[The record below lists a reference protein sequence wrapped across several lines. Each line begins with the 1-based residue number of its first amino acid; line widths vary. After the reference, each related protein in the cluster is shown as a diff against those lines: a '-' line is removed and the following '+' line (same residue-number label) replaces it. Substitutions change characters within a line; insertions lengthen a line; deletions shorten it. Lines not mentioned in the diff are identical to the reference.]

1 MARVVGYRW
10 LVAVW
15 LLGACSAA
23 GAAVRVHAAELG
35 VPGAQLRDVTLVAAI
50 AADGKPGLQLQVQA
64 ADVPALGWRNV
75 ALDLSGEPARA
86 DGNAW
91 TFTGHVGTRRAPG
104 GALAAADL
112 TVLYDP
118 ASGSLAIDLAQAQAT
133 VHALLPLDQPSHVQL
148 TLHGLPLTWLDGL
161 LAEAWSGGRL
171 KSGELSG
178 EIAVDAA
185 RGGTRV
191 SGRVKLAQAA
201 FDSRAGT
208 LAGDRLGANGTFRI
222 HTAAPLATL
231 MFDGTLDG
239 GQLLLGPLYAALPK
253 HPVNLHLST
262 NAGPGGIAIDQLDVI
277 DPDALRLSGSLRF
290 DAKGQLVQLD
300 MRRFA
305 ATFPA
310 AYVRYG
316 TSLIQNLGGLRGLA
330 TSGSVVGSFAV
341 GASGVRTIDLT
352 ANALSVQGDGNK
364 LAIDGLDG
372 RIDWQAGASR
382 PATQLAWRGLGMY
395 RIALGAGQATLA
407 DANGT
412 LGLVAPVSTNLFGG
426 QFHLQRLALRPAARK
441 GQRLDAALAFTDV
454 DMSALCKALGW
465 PAFGGTLGGAVPD
478 LSYRDGQ
485 LGFAGGLS
493 VNVFG
498 GSVSVTDLALQQPF
512 GITPQL
518 TADIDASGLDL
529 GQLTGIF
536 DFGQITGTLDG
547 SVHGLRMLD
556 WKPVA
561 FTANLHAD
569 GGGKISQRALKSL
582 TEVGGGG
589 IAGGLQAAM
598 LRMFRNFRYDRIGLS
613 CTLANG
619 VCQMGGIAAEPQ
631 KDGYLIVDG
640 AGLPHITVIGH
651 ERQVDWATL
660 VDRLRAASNGAAP
673 EIR

>member
-1 MARVVGYRW
+1 MARIGYR
-10 LVAVW
+10 LFVTVW
-15 LLGACSAA
+15 LLGACAA
-23 GAAVRVHAAELG
+23 AHAAVRVHAAELG

-50 AADGKPGLQLQVQA
+50 AADGKPSLQLQVQA

-86 DGNAW
+86 DGKAW
-91 TFTGHVGTRRAPG
+91 TCAGHVGTRRAPG
-104 GALAAADL
+104 GALAAANL

-118 ASGSLAIDLAQAQAT
+118 ASGSLTVDLAQAQTT
-133 VHALLPLDQPSHVQL
+133 VQALLPLDQPSHVQL
-148 TLHGLPLTWLDGL
+148 TLHKLPIDWLGGL
-161 LAEAWSGGRL
+161 LAQAWSGGRL

-178 EIAVDAA
+178 EVAVDAA
-185 RGGTRV
+185 SAATRV
-191 SGRVKLAQAA
+191 SGRVRITQAS
-201 FDSRAGT
+201 FDSRTGT
-208 LAGDRLGANGTFRI
+208 LAGDKLGANGTFRI
-222 HTAAPLATL
+222 NTAAPLATL

-253 HPVNLHLST
+253 HAVDLHLST
-262 NAGPGGIAIDQLDVI
+262 SAGPTGIAIEQLDVS
-277 DPDALRLSGSLRF
+277 DPDALRLAGSLRF
-290 DAKGQLVQLD
+290 DAKGQLAQLD

-310 AYVRYG
+310 AYTRYG
-316 TSLIQNLGGLRGLA
+316 TTLVQSLTGFSGLVA
-330 TSGSVVGSFAV
+330 SGSVVGSFEV
-341 GASGVRTIDLT
+341 GASGVRAIDLT
-352 ANALSVQGDGNK
+352 ANALSVQGDGGN
-364 LAIDGLDG
+364 LALDGLEG
-372 RIDWQAGASR
+372 RIDWLAGASR

-395 RIALGAGQATLA
+395 RIAVGAGRATLA
-407 DANGT
+407 DTNGT
-412 LGLVAPVSTNLFGG
+412 LGLAAPVSTSLFGG

-441 GQRLDAALAFTDV
+441 GPRLDAALAFTDV
-454 DMSALCKALGW
+454 DMAALCKVLGW

-485 LGFAGGLS
+485 LTFAGGLS

-512 GITPQL
+512 GNSPQL

-529 GQLTGIF
+529 AQLTGIF

-547 SVHGLRMLD
+547 SVHGLRMQD

-589 IAGGLQAAM
+589 IAGGLQAAV
-598 LRMFRNFRYDRIGLS
+598 LRVFRNFRYDRIGLS

-619 VCQMGGIAAEPQ
+619 VCQMGGIASEPQ

-660 VDRLRAASNGAAP
+660 VDRLRAASNGSGP
-673 EIR
+673 VIR